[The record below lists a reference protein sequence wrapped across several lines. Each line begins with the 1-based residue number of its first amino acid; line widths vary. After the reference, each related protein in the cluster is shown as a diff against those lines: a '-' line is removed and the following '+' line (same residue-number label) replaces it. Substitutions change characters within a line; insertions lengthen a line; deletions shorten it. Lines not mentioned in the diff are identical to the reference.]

1 MAKRLNDTVTTDSE
15 VMKSRDILTIIWK
28 LAWPSILLYLSI
40 TLAFFLTFKIVSP
53 LGTEALAGISSGQRI
68 YFLISSLIMG
78 LGAGSTAMI
87 AREWGR
93 NNIEQASKY
102 AKLSLLVGIIIGLFI
117 TLLFNEIAPEV
128 STFFR
133 LEGANHAAATD
144 YVRNLTHFA
153 VFLTMFLLMG
163 VIMRAISDAITPL
176 IITAITNVILLILS
190 FALTHGY
197 WGLPQLGL
205 RGAAIG
211 TGVAYLIGT
220 LVYIVIYYRSGF
232 ALNAKVKNFA
242 DRQLTRRLLKVAT
255 PGMLE
260 QLLLQLSLIGFMWVL
275 GRYSTAAFTA
285 YGIGLSVFGVTLVC
299 GIGFSVAGAAL
310 VGQQLGAGNKPLAI
324 KYAHSTLHISLV
336 FMIAAGVIL
345 FFLSS
350 AIANFLSTD
359 PEVIEL
365 TTTVLRLMALAQ
377 PLLAF
382 DFAVGGALRGAGDT
396 KFTLLTTIICYVF
409 IRVLIS
415 YIFFKLNLSINW
427 ILSVLLFDYS
437 FKALL
442 LYWRLKS
449 LAWVDILEKNEEKIP
464 LNPDPLAHEP

>member
-1 MAKRLNDTVTTDSE
+1 MNETASSDAEILSSK
-15 VMKSRDILTIIWK
+15 DILGIIWK

-93 NNIEQASKY
+93 NNIEQASRY
-102 AKLSLLVGIIIGLFI
+102 AKLSLLVGLILGLFI
-117 TLLFNEIAPEV
+117 ALLFNEIAPQV

-144 YVRNLTHFA
+144 YVRMLTHFSI
-153 VFLTMFLLMG
+153 FLSLFLLMG

-176 IITAITNVILLILS
+176 IVTAFTNVILLGLS
-190 FALTHGY
+190 FGLTHGY
-197 WGLPQLGL
+197 WGLPALGL

-211 TGVAYLIGT
+211 TGFAYLIGT
-220 LVYIVIYYRSGF
+220 LIYMVIYYRPSSS
-232 ALNAKVKNFA
+232 LKAKVKGFA
-242 DRQLTRRLLKVAT
+242 DRQLARRLLKVAT
-255 PGMLE
+255 PAMLE

-310 VGQQLGAGNKPLAI
+310 VGQQLGANNKPLAI

-336 FMIAAGVIL
+336 FMIAAGIIL
-345 FFLSS
+345 FLLSS
-350 AIANFLSTD
+350 TIANFLSED
-359 PEVIEL
+359 PEIIEL

-396 KFTLLTTIICYVF
+396 KFTLLTTIVCYVF
-409 IRVLIS
+409 VRVFIS
-415 YIFFKLNLSINW
+415 YVFLKLDLSINW

-437 FKALL
+437 IKAML

>member
-1 MAKRLNDTVTTDSE
+1 M
-15 VMKSRDILTIIWK
+15 IIWK

-53 LGTEALAGISSGQRI
+53 LGTEALAGITSGQRM

-78 LGAGSTAMI
+78 LGAGTTAMV

-93 NNIEQASKY
+93 GDVAQASRY
-102 AKLSLLVGIIIGLFI
+102 AKLSLLVGAIIGLFI
-117 TLLFNEIAPEV
+117 AILFNEIAPQV
-128 STFFR
+128 SSFFR
-133 LEGANHAAATD
+133 LKGANHAAATD
-144 YVRNLTHFA
+144 YVRMLTHFS
-153 VFLTMFLLMG
+153 VFLALFLLMG

-176 IITAITNVILLILS
+176 IITTITNVLLLGLS

-211 TGVAYLIGT
+211 TGIAYLIGT
-220 LVYIVIYYRSGF
+220 LIYGVVYYRSGYT
-232 ALNAKVKNFA
+232 LNARVKSFTE
-242 DRQLTRRLLKVAT
+242 RQLTRRLLKVAT
-255 PGMLE
+255 PAMLE

-285 YGIGLSVFGVTLVC
+285 YGIGLSVFGVTLVF

-324 KYAHSTLHISLV
+324 KYANNTLHISLA
-336 FMIAAGVIL
+336 FMVAAGIL
-345 FFLSS
+345 LFLLSS
-350 AIANFLSTD
+350 TIANFLSTD

-396 KFTLLTTIICYVF
+396 KFTLLTTIVCYVF
-409 IRVLIS
+409 IRLFIAYVFL
-415 YIFFKLNLSINW
+415 KLDLSINW

-437 FKALL
+437 IKAIL

>member
-1 MAKRLNDTVTTDSE
+1 MQL
-15 VMKSRDILTIIWK
+15 
-28 LAWPSILLYLSI
+28 
-40 TLAFFLTFKIVSP
+40 
-53 LGTEALAGISSGQRI
+53 
-68 YFLISSLIMG
+68 
-78 LGAGSTAMI
+78 
-87 AREWGR
+87 
-93 NNIEQASKY
+93 
-102 AKLSLLVGIIIGLFI
+102 
-117 TLLFNEIAPEV
+117 
-128 STFFR
+128 
-133 LEGANHAAATD
+133 
-144 YVRNLTHFA
+144 
-153 VFLTMFLLMG
+153 
-163 VIMRAISDAITPL
+163 
-176 IITAITNVILLILS
+176 TNVLLLGLS

-211 TGVAYLIGT
+211 TGIAYLIGT
-220 LVYIVIYYRSGF
+220 LIYGVVYYRSGYT
-232 ALNAKVKNFA
+232 LNARVKSFTE
-242 DRQLTRRLLKVAT
+242 RQLTRRLLKVAT
-255 PGMLE
+255 PAMLE

-285 YGIGLSVFGVTLVC
+285 YGIGLSVFGVTLVF

-324 KYAHSTLHISLV
+324 KYANNTLHISLA
-336 FMIAAGVIL
+336 FMVAAGIL
-345 FFLSS
+345 LFLLSS
-350 AIANFLSTD
+350 TIANFLSTD

-396 KFTLLTTIICYVF
+396 KFTLLTTIVCYVF
-409 IRVLIS
+409 IRLFIAYVFL
-415 YIFFKLNLSINW
+415 KLDLSINW

-437 FKALL
+437 IKAIL